1 MGGVGSGR
9 PPAADRKVCLED
21 CVSVTAQ
28 QLQQSYR
35 WAPEPGADQAA
46 VTWLSLGE
54 DWTFQEREAQL
65 RRVQGR
71 WLVVCPQCDRTVA
84 ALYLPR
90 GKKDYQCRHCYDLT
104 YRSRQTWDARVAA
117 LEKDPEALV
126 RALSEL
132 GTRGVTPAARAAMR
146 LIHRRQD
153 REDEA
158 RMRAT
163 AQATVAQVFSEA
175 LDRAFT
181 KQQEP
186 EQ

>member
-104 YRSRQTWDARVAA
+104 YRSRQTWDKRVAA
-117 LEKDPEALV
+117 GVRDPWFLKEDRPPESILEV
-126 RALSEL
+126 RVIGATLE
-132 GTRGVTPAARAAMR
+132 RFRRRRERAR
-146 LIHRRQD
+146 
-153 REDEA
+153 
-158 RMRAT
+158 
-163 AQATVAQVFSEA
+163 
-175 LDRAFT
+175 
-181 KQQEP
+181 
-186 EQ
+186 